1 MTSKPASPNATQIN
15 VTSFTDDLK
24 ASPVIFRYLS
34 IVETLLENGAEAD
47 LKNKNGDVPL
57 VAARRAGHLDVVE
70 ILQSRVPETDPGTP
84 TTKPS

>member
-1 MTSKPASPNATQIN
+1 M
-15 VTSFTDDLK
+15 TSFTDDLK
-24 ASPVIFRYLS
+24 ASPIIFRYLS

-70 ILQSRVPETDPGTP
+70 MLQSIVPETDPGTP
-84 TTKPS
+84 TTKPSSKG

>member
-1 MTSKPASPNATQIN
+1 ME
-15 VTSFTDDLK
+15 V
-24 ASPVIFRYLS
+24 
-34 IVETLLENGAEAD
+34 LLEYGAEPD

-70 ILQSRVPETDPGTP
+70 ILQSRVPETDSETDPETDP